1 MLRLHLSVVQGR
13 VAQWIR
19 ASDSGSVGRGFE
31 SLHARLAKNYL
42 LAVGC

>member
-1 MLRLHLSVVQGR
+1 MYTYHVYMQKRGR

-31 SLHARLAKNYL
+31 SLRARFMFNIKIKT
-42 LAVGC
+42 